1 MPHGGW
7 GWGAPPPPKPGV
19 IPLAPLGLG
28 GILGGAFGTLGRSWK
43 QLLGMSLLVFG
54 FLGLLAGAAVY
65 LGYDS
70 LEKSLLELETRE
82 TLPDAE
88 TMTSFA
94 FGFGVVWVGALL
106 LVLLG
111 TSLVQAACAAALRGA
126 VLGRTVPF
134 GTVWR
139 ESWSRVWAVVGAN
152 LLVAVMTVVPVFFLF
167 AVGWVSAMVSL
178 FSMLEEAP
186 QLWSIPGWLAP
197 VALLAALGAGLV
209 GVWLWVRFS
218 LAPAAVVFE
227 GLGPIAA
234 LRRSA
239 RLVHG
244 DWWRV
249 FGITLLAAIMAG
261 FAAWIVQMPFQ
272 LAGMIPTASL
282 SAGSP
287 QEPSLAPV
295 LAAMV
300 SSIAITTLGS
310 VIAQTV
316 TSVFAPLMNA
326 VLYVD
331 RRMRTENLA
340 ASLAEAAGVRPAP
353 QPYPQTPPQ
362 PYAGPSH
369 PA

>member
-1 MPHGGW
+1 M
-7 GWGAPPPPKPGV
+7 
-19 IPLAPLGLG
+19 IPLAPLDLG
-28 GILGGAFGTLGRSWK
+28 GVLGGAFGTLGRAWK
-43 QLLGMSLLVFG
+43 QLFGMSLLVFG
-54 FLGLLAGAAVY
+54 FLGLLAGAAIY

-70 LEKSLLELETRE
+70 LERSLEELGTRQ
-82 TLPDAE
+82 TPPDAE
-88 TMTSFA
+88 MMTSFA
-94 FGFGVVWVGALL
+94 FGFGALWLTVML

-111 TSLVQAACAAALRGA
+111 TSLVQAACASALRGA

-139 ESWSRVWAVVGAN
+139 ESWSRVWAVVGTN
-152 LLVAVMTVVPVFFLF
+152 LLVAVMTVVPVVFLF
-167 AVGWVSAMVSL
+167 AVGWVSAVVSL
-178 FSMLEEAP
+178 FSMVDDAP

-197 VALLAALGAGLV
+197 VTLLAALGAGLV

-227 GLGPIAA
+227 SLGPVAA

-239 RLVHG
+239 RLVRG
-244 DWWRV
+244 DWWRI

-261 FAAWIVQMPFQ
+261 LAAWAVQLPFQ
-272 LAGMIPTASL
+272 LIGMVPTATIP
-282 SAGSP
+282 AGSP
-287 QEPSLAPV
+287 EEPSLAPV

-300 SSIAITTLGS
+300 TSMAITTLGS

-316 TSVFAPLMNA
+316 TSVFAPLVHA

-340 ASLAEAAGVRPAP
+340 ASLAEAAGVQPAAQPHPQAPPRP
-353 QPYPQTPPQ
+353 YG
-362 PYAGPSH
+362 GPSH

>member
-1 MPHGGW
+1 M
-7 GWGAPPPPKPGV
+7 

-28 GILGGAFGTLGRSWK
+28 GVLGGAFGTLGRAWK
-43 QLLGMSLLVFG
+43 QLFGMSLLVFG
-54 FLGLLAGAAVY
+54 LLGLLAGAAIY

-70 LEKSLLELETRE
+70 LEQSLLDLERRE
-82 TLPDAE
+82 TLPDGG
-88 TMTSFA
+88 TVTSFVI
-94 FGFGVVWVGALL
+94 GFGVVWVGAML

-111 TSLVQAACAAALRGA
+111 TSLVQAACASALRGA

-134 GTVWR
+134 GAVWR
-139 ESWSRVWAVVGAN
+139 ESWSRVWAVAGAN

-167 AVGWVSAMVSL
+167 AVGWVSAVAAF
-178 FSMLEEAP
+178 FSMVEEAP
-186 QLWSIPGWLAP
+186 QLWSIPGWIAP
-197 VALLAALGAGLV
+197 VALLAALGTGLV

-227 GLGPIAA
+227 GLGPVAA

-249 FGITLLAAIMAG
+249 FGITLLAALMAG

-272 LAGMIPTASL
+272 LAGMLPTASL
-282 SAGSP
+282 SSDGTG
-287 QEPSLAPV
+287 EPSLAPV

-300 SSIAITTLGS
+300 SSMAITMLGS

-316 TSVFAPLMNA
+316 TSVFAPLVHA

-340 ASLAEAAGVRPAP
+340 ASLAEAAEAQPAP
-353 QPYPQTPPQ
+353 QPHPQAPPQ
-362 PYAGPSH
+362 PYGGPSH